1 LQRVIAFHVGIR
13 PHQSRL
19 EFPELHSGLD
29 AVAGMAVL
37 SQRQFPAF
45 SDSDTKQEQLSRSK
59 SFEGWSMGQVG
70 VRHFSFSITCSKLEL
85 NCCVVTVA

>member
-1 LQRVIAFHVGIR
+1 VVPLNVGIR
-13 PHQSRL
+13 PDQRRL

-59 SFEGWSMGQVG
+59 RFEGWSMWQGPVF
-70 VRHFSFSITCSKLEL
+70 RHFSFSITCSKREL